1 MKSRATFKMQDWKQ
15 LMADDPNQN
24 ETRRSQLQKQK
35 VLFQQQRFHD
45 EPGKGTGS

>member
-1 MKSRATFKMQDWKQ
+1 MKTRAAFKMQDWKQ

-24 ETRRSQLQKQK
+24 ETQRSQLQKQK
-35 VLFQQQRFHD
+35 VLFQQQRFYD